1 MDPMLKRFPP
11 FTQAVAL
18 AAFLAL
24 AMGLN
29 ACPAWAGTITSPTQ
43 VSFSQT
49 NAYGMGNFNL
59 YSGSLYQTGTGL
71 SANTFSV
78 TDGAYSPA
86 AQPPVSAPEPA
97 SWLLLAAGLCA
108 LAIALQR
115 RRVSAS

>member
-1 MDPMLKRFPP
+1 MLKRFPP

-24 AMGLN
+24 AMGLS
-29 ACPAWAGTITSPTQ
+29 ARPAWAGTITSPTQ

-59 YSGSLYQTGTGL
+59 YSGSLYQTGTDL
-71 SANTFSV
+71 SPNTFSV

-86 AQPPVSAPEPA
+86 AQPVSAPEPA

-108 LAIALQR
+108 LGIALQR
-115 RRVSAS
+115 RRASAA